1 MPVMLSRDFGSEVTP
16 GSSFVVFDVL
26 LGLSLFFTSCTY
38 FSALFSKS
46 IVRMMTWFA
55 LIISCWL
62 SCISFLLLV
71 GHQVGGDPSFS
82 LCLFQAGM
90 IYAAPPSAAAAALAF
105 VIEIYLRL
113 TTFMTQTLVNNRI
126 ITSLLFLPAVTH
138 QVVFWI
144 AIFTGLS
151 KQEAVQP
158 NPQNMFCRIDA
169 ELPPAVTGVTVITF
183 VVIMIMVELYT
194 IYYLWRRRTVFRE
207 ARRHGVGPI
216 FPFKLFI
223 RVGIYTLVAMIL
235 ISVDVVIN
243 FGPTKESTPA
253 LDITAVIPL
262 SIALVFGTQED
273 IVHMYMFWKKKSPS
287 STTHL
292 NIQVDIEQQE
302 DGQLKADGF
311 SPSNMNY
318 TCSAV

>member
-151 KQEAVQP
+151 NQEAVQP
-158 NPQNMFCRIDA
+158 NPQKMFCRINA

-183 VVIMIMVELYT
+183 VVIMIMVEC
-194 IYYLWRRRTVFRE
+194 IRTVFRE

-253 LDITAVIPL
+253 LDITA
-262 SIALVFGTQED
+262 D

-302 DGQLKADGF
+302 DGQLKLMVF
-311 SPSNMNY
+311 HLPI
-318 TCSAV
+318 